1 MFVGRSN
8 FVVKLAALFLRVRR
22 RHFLIVGG
30 EHVEL
35 WDWWMGRLIS
45 LFQKADL
52 DTSVITWLNAD
63 QVTDVIWSMD
73 CCSTRH
79 LGLQLS
85 MSIQGLK

>member
-1 MFVGRSN
+1 MFVDPSN
-8 FVVKLAALFLRVRR
+8 LVVKLVALFLPVRR

-52 DTSVITWLNAD
+52 HTSVITWLNAD

-73 CCSTRH
+73 CWSTRH
-79 LGLQLS
+79 
-85 MSIQGLK
+85 